1 MEKSTSRKRKQEG
14 LFSKRVVKDLIA
26 LVLIFMILFS
36 ITFIVT
42 GGQEQTALVTSVFDV
57 IRYELL
63 ALAGIRISK
72 SGVEMVKELAAARQ
86 KNNTEGDYTN
96 YG

>member
-14 LFSKRVVKDLIA
+14 LFSKRVVRDLIA
-26 LVLIFMILFS
+26 LVFIFAILFTIS
-36 ITFIVT
+36 FIVT

-72 SGVEMVKELAAARQ
+72 SGLEMVKELAEAR
-86 KNNTEGDYTN
+86 KDNKGEDIN